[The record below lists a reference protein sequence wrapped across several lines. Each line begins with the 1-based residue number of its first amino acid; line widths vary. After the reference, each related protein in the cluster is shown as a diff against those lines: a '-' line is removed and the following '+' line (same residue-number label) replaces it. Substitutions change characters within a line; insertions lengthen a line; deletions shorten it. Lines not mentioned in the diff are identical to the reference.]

1 MTAYAKMILDL
12 VNRPD
17 HHYTAEGIFL
27 ELKKENPKI
36 VLATVYN
43 NLKSLCDQ
51 KLIRKVS
58 VEGQPDRYDRIVRH
72 DHLVCRR
79 CGRLSDIKLSDL
91 TESLRRQTGI
101 IDLTYDMR
109 INYLCP
115 RCRAAQTGEFSD
127 GEA

>member
-101 IDLTYDMR
+101 IDLTYDLR

>member
-1 MTAYAKMILDL
+1 MPAYAKMILDL

-101 IDLTYDMR
+101 IDLTYDLR

-115 RCRAAQTGEFSD
+115 RCRAAQTGESSD